1 MKMVST
7 DIQDIRVE
15 LDSEDQE
22 LMRMFPRSR
31 MSSLQDMLLI
41 QQGEEIFLIRKEYVA
56 RKRKLV
62 HAIIWTAIGAFCFL
76 FLAASILSAI
86 TGAGNP
92 GLYVLLF
99 ELNLLPFLAKV
110 PREVKEGC

>member
-1 MKMVST
+1 MKMVTT

-15 LDSEDQE
+15 LDSEDQD

-62 HAIIWTAIGAFCFL
+62 HTVIWAAIGCFCL
-76 FLAASILSAI
+76 VFLAASIISAI

-99 ELNLLPFLAKV
+99 ELCLLPYLAKV

>member
-1 MKMVST
+1 MKQIMT
-7 DIQDIRVE
+7 DIQEIRVE
-15 LDSEDQE
+15 LDNEDQE

-31 MSSLQDMLLI
+31 MASLHDMLLI
-41 QQGEEIFLIRKEYVA
+41 QRGEEIFLIRKEYMA

-62 HAIIWTAIGAFCFL
+62 RAIIWTVIGAFCFL

>member
-1 MKMVST
+1 MKKEVT
-7 DIQDIRVE
+7 DIQALHVE

-22 LMRMFPRSR
+22 LMQMFPRSR

-41 QQGEEIFLIRKEYVA
+41 QKGEEIFLIRKEYVA

-62 HAIIWTAIGAFCFL
+62 HAIIWTALGAFCFL

-86 TGAGNP
+86 TGNGDP
-92 GLYVLLF
+92 GLYALLF
-99 ELNLLPFLAKV
+99 ELCLLPYLLKV
-110 PREVKEGC
+110 PREVVRT